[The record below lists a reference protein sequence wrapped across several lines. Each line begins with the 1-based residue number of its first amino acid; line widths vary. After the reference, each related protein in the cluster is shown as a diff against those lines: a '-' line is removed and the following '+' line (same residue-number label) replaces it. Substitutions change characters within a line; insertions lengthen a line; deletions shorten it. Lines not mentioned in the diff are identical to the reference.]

1 MHHKSERYSVTLV
14 PPSIDAIDRLMEM
27 TGLSKTDCIN
37 RATMI
42 LAFLDKENREGK
54 DMVIRTPDGSIEK
67 IHFI

>member
-14 PPSIDAIDRLMEM
+14 PPSIDAIDRLVEM

-42 LAFLDKENREGK
+42 RAFLDKEIREGK
-54 DMVIRTPDGSIEK
+54 DLVIRTPDGTIEK